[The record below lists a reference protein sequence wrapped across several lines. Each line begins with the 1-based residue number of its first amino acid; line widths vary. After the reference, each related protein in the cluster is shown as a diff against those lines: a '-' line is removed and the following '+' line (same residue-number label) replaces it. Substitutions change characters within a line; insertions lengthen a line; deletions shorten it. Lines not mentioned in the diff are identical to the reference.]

1 MNISYVYNIA
11 LACTAVMT
19 LYASDQ
25 RSSIVIANDRPVS
38 SYTINMQEQE
48 LISGQKFVT
57 LQDNAH
63 RNHIPWIVCPIRLG
77 YPPEP
82 SVIKIVDV
90 VELFK
95 ASDMHLRTDF
105 SSLYAVDDAFFKALP
120 LCLSKKCP
128 DALPLYALGYHC
140 IVPHQKEYTAY
151 LCICFNR
158 QGKQLLYSDI
168 SCALAMVFHNDY
180 TQLLPLLGSLKKVPK
195 DNPTRK
201 FWNNVYQK
209 LSVQQKKDLQQI
221 FISQF
226 SHDINI

>member
-1 MNISYVYNIA
+1 MSF
-11 LACTAVMT
+11 
-19 LYASDQ
+19 YASDQ
-25 RSSIVIANDRPVS
+25 HSSIVIANNRFPS
-38 SYTINMQEQE
+38 SYIIDMQEQE
-48 LISGQKFVT
+48 LMSGKKFVE
-57 LQDNAH
+57 LQNNAYQ
-63 RNHIPWIVCPIRLG
+63 NHIPWIVCPIRLG

-95 ASDMHLRTDF
+95 ASDMHLCTNF

-128 DALPLYALGYHC
+128 KALPLYALGYHC

-151 LCICFNR
+151 SCICFNK
-158 QGKQLLYSDI
+158 QGKKLLYSDI

-180 TQLLPLLGSLKKVPK
+180 TQLLPLLRSLQTVSK
-195 DNPTRK
+195 DNSTRK

-209 LSVQQKKDLQQI
+209 LSVQQKTDLQQR

-226 SHDINI
+226 SIDTNI